1 MWLVKIKLKHDCIIG
16 NRCETFGITLQSLD
30 LTEEKKDGKVITS
43 SIHQLLGE
51 PKEILRFVAD
61 LKKDPN
67 TKYVELNGN
76 SLFLVDT
83 ARKKPVSEFSKRMF
97 YVKPVI
103 IDTQGYEHWEIAS
116 HQKEELMK
124 FIQKVKPLMDEF
136 ELLTL
141 KNTPLQQ
148 VYFPKVMPDLTE
160 LQKKALEL
168 AVKEGYYQA
177 PKKIGLRQLAKI
189 MKISLATYQ
198 KHLQKAESKVIPDV
212 LSLLR

>member
-116 HQKEELMK
+116 HQKEELMR

>member
-1 MWLVKIKLKHDCIIG
+1 MIG
-16 NRCETFGITLQSLD
+16 NRCKKFGIVMQSLD
-30 LTEEKKDGKVITS
+30 LNEEKKAGKVVTS
-43 SIHQLLGE
+43 SIHQLIGDQ
-51 PKEILRFVAD
+51 KKILQFVAD
-61 LKKDPN
+61 LKKDPR
-67 TKYVELNGN
+67 TKYTELNGN

-97 YVKPVI
+97 CVKPVI
-103 IDTQGYEHWEIAS
+103 IDIQGYEHWEIAS
-116 HQKEELMK
+116 HQKEELMR
-124 FIQKVKPLMDEF
+124 FIQNVKPLVKEF

-148 VYFPKVMPDLTE
+148 VYFPKVMPELTE

-177 PKKIGLRQLAKI
+177 PKRVGLRKLAQM

-212 LSLLR
+212 LSFLK